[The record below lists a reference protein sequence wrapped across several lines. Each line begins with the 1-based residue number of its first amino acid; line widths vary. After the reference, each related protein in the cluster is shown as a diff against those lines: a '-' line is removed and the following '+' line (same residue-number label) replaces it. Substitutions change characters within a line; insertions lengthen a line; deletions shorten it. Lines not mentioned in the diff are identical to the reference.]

1 MSELQCK
8 ILHETHHMKGI
19 STKMKLDTVYHSSA
33 QGNYDIANSGET
45 NGGTKRALEDTV
57 QEDSFS
63 AERRLRT
70 RSPTY
75 DQYEKPS
82 LKRTRQVSSSRSPT
96 QPRWHNQSYMLFL
109 ALRQHPDRCLPRTDL
124 IKAALALDKKIS
136 EERNLPKVFRGK
148 TPMNSASAILTN
160 NSDRYFIPF
169 KPNGS
174 RSMHFRL
181 AYEPGNFA
189 NAVEEYRKW
198 EKKLIEEDWPHH
210 FGVPKRTKEPT
221 ITHTSSNEQQKQMT
235 EFDEFVAS
243 RQRARNNSNSYEDKE
258 NKNKDTRRSNRAEK
272 KERAEKQRPDL
283 NELDLSR
290 VPTSWKDI
298 VRVDQNLAVYATR
311 RLPSGTPLGY
321 YFGVPMTEDEFDS
334 LKQSVGHASR
344 YSVMY
349 RKTILDA
356 TGENGEPFDDPEGE
370 VYCPFHFMNTTE
382 EADANVLLVEGPLV
396 NQVICSTKRAIE
408 EGEELLVWHP
418 VAQLPS

>member
-1 MSELQCK
+1 MSELKC
-8 ILHETHHMKGI
+8 EMFPEPHHVQEI
-19 STKMKLDTVYHSSA
+19 HPQMKLDSVYRSSA
-33 QGNYDIANSGET
+33 HGIADMTPPEET
-45 NGGTKRALEDTV
+45 NAGTKRSLEDTV
-57 QEDSFS
+57 EADNYH
-63 AERRLRT
+63 ADRKLRT
-70 RSPTY
+70 RSPAHDHHEAT
-75 DQYEKPS
+75 S
-82 LKRTRQVSSSRSPT
+82 FKRTRQLSSSRPPT

-124 IKAALALDKKIS
+124 IKAALALDRKIS

-169 KPNGS
+169 KPSGS

-198 EKKLIEEDWPHH
+198 EKKLIEQDWPHH
-210 FGVPKRTKEPT
+210 FGVPKPAEGPDTV
-221 ITHTSSNEQQKQMT
+221 HTNDEQQNIMT
-235 EFDEFVAS
+235 EFDEFIAS
-243 RQRARNNSNSYEDKE
+243 RQRARRSGCYEDKE
-258 NKNKDTRRSNRAEK
+258 NTNKDRRRSSRAEK
-272 KERAEKQRPDL
+272 KERTEQPLPNLDQ
-283 NELDLSR
+283 LDLTR

-298 VRVDQNLAVYATR
+298 VRVDENLNLYATR
-311 RLPSGTPLGY
+311 RLPPDTPLGF

-334 LKQSVGHASR
+334 LKQGVGSATR

-356 TGENGEPFDDPEGE
+356 TSENGEPFDDPKGGI
-370 VYCPFHFMNTTE
+370 YCPFHFMSPTE
-382 EADANVLLVEGPLV
+382 EADANVSLVEGSLV
-396 NQVICSTKRAIE
+396 NQVICTTKKTVE

-418 VAQLPS
+418 TVQLSP